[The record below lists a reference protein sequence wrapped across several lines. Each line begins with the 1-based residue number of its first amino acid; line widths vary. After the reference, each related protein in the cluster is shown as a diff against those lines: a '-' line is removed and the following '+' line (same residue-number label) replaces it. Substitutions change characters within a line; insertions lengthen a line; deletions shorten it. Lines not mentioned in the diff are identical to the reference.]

1 MFPSKTSLPISP
13 FWQQSAP
20 LLLCICFSPRHLS
33 QSLPLGYVIHL
44 PLSSIGD
51 YWIFSFILFQRMN
64 QVQRTVKCVL
74 RFTKKKTSPI
84 SFSLFSSPRKMGQY
98 LFFPFGNFYDFI
110 FSFQLWSLLVPLSPS
125 SLDPLFS
132 LPYTYHLGRYIIF
145 YFIIFAYFFLNYF

>member
-1 MFPSKTSLPISP
+1 MFPSKTSLPFSP

-74 RFTKKKTSPI
+74 RFTKKKKQA
-84 SFSLFSSPRKMGQY
+84 LF
-98 LFFPFGNFYDFI
+98 LFHYFP
-110 FSFQLWSLLVPLSPS
+110 LLEKWVN
-125 SLDPLFS
+125 
-132 LPYTYHLGRYIIF
+132 IC
-145 YFIIFAYFFLNYF
+145 FFLLEISMISYFHSNYGVYWFLCRQVLLTHCLVFPIPII